1 MVLLRPEFIR
11 EKTGAL
17 PGNTAS
23 GWISLL
29 SFPFSPGVKFHG
41 RDECLA
47 KWLFVLV
54 VRVSE
59 NLFPVDL

>member
-47 KWLFVLV
+47 KWLFVLF